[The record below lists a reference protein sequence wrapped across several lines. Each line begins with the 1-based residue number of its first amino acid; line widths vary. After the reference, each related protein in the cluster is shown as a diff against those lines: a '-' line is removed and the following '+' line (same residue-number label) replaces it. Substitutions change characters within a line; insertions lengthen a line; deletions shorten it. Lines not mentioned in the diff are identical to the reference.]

1 METYYRV
8 LKKYKK
14 DSTGNAAFKASVND
28 GLNKNSNG
36 RVNMKMKKLWAAIVG
51 YGNRGQVYA
60 DYSLDCPEEFGIA
73 AIIDP
78 NTFKLKEAQKRY
90 NLSDDQLFTSYE
102 EFIDYLDDIID
113 ELEYA
118 RLDPDTINP
127 LYEEWSKLSGRYIEL
142 EDEERDLVK
151 RYNEEE
157 RSILMKQKLAVQ
169 KALSLLSEIVDD
181 LWI

>member
-1 METYYRV
+1 MSELRINLENELPKRCVKNRCSVFTYSWKWNTWYGFWHNIAQFF
-8 LKKYKK
+8 
-14 DSTGNAAFKASVND
+14 DNIGAAWQRATKGYCAGDLWNFDITLVDYLINTLTAFRNTTQSWND
-28 GLNKNSNG
+28 
-36 RVNMKMKKLWAAIVG
+36 R
-51 YGNRGQVYA
+51 
-60 DYSLDCPEEFGIA
+60 
-73 AIIDP
+73 
-78 NTFKLKEAQKRY
+78 
-90 NLSDDQLFTSYE
+90 LFASYE

>member
-1 METYYRV
+1 MSKLRINLENDLPKRCVKNRCSVFTYPWKWNTWHGFWRNIAQFFDN
-8 LKKYKK
+8 L
-14 DSTGNAAFKASVND
+14 AAAWQRATKGYCAGDLWNYDITLVDYLINTLTAFRNTTQSWND
-28 GLNKNSNG
+28 
-36 RVNMKMKKLWAAIVG
+36 R
-51 YGNRGQVYA
+51 
-60 DYSLDCPEEFGIA
+60 
-73 AIIDP
+73 
-78 NTFKLKEAQKRY
+78 
-90 NLSDDQLFTSYE
+90 LFASYE

-142 EDEERDLVK
+142 EDEERELVK

-157 RSILMKQKLAVQ
+157 RNILMKQKLAVQ

>member
-1 METYYRV
+1 MSTLQINLENNPPKRSVKNKCSVFTYSWKWNTWYGFWHNIAQFFDN
-8 LKKYKK
+8 L
-14 DSTGNAAFKASVND
+14 AAAWQRATKGYCAGDLWNFDITLVDYLINTLTAFRNTTQSWND
-28 GLNKNSNG
+28 
-36 RVNMKMKKLWAAIVG
+36 R
-51 YGNRGQVYA
+51 
-60 DYSLDCPEEFGIA
+60 
-73 AIIDP
+73 
-78 NTFKLKEAQKRY
+78 
-90 NLSDDQLFTSYE
+90 LFVSYE

-142 EDEERDLVK
+142 EDEERELVK

-157 RSILMKQKLAVQ
+157 RKILNRQKASVQ
-169 KALSLLSEIVDD
+169 KALALLSEVVDD